1 MNDILHLVTVYEV
14 LIYCQTIQGVGG
26 YWKEESDNV
35 EYGLNSPDGFI
46 IDVSW
51 LVYNK
56 NVGESGHSISS
67 YSDSSRYSTEMLTEG
82 AQVDSSSTRQL

>member
-35 EYGLNSPDGFI
+35 EYATVYSPVI
-46 IDVSW
+46 W
-51 LVYNK
+51 LQR
-56 NVGESGHSISS
+56 VGE
-67 YSDSSRYSTEMLTEG
+67 
-82 AQVDSSSTRQL
+82 